1 MARSVSDEEL
11 QLKKRARRRLIGAVV
26 LVTTVAV
33 VLPMVLD
40 SEPRPANP
48 SISIQIPAQDAG
60 IIAKPPAPLKPSD
73 PAGATQPPAPK
84 TEEKSDA
91 LAAAKPEAQAVTKPE
106 AKPEAK
112 AKAETKAETKA
123 EAKTKPEPVAKT
135 EAPPLPPPE
144 SKAAAESAAKTA
156 APAAEARPADSKAAA
171 PSAAK
176 AESKPAKPEAAKP
189 DPAKSKD
196 ADKAKPA
203 GGYVIQVAA
212 LADAAKA
219 RELQAKLAGAGL
231 KAYTEQVQTAKG
243 PVTRVRV
250 GPYASR
256 EAAEKVRPQLQK
268 LQLDGKVVPR

>member
-40 SEPRPANP
+40 SEPRPSDP

-60 IIAKPPAPLKPSD
+60 VIAKSPSPLKPVPPLIATA
-73 PAGATQPPAPK
+73 PADGKSETVAEAAPPAARVEPK
-84 TEEKSDA
+84 PQP
-91 LAAAKPEAQAVTKPE
+91 AAKAASADSRAP
-106 AKPEAK
+106 
-112 AKAETKAETKA
+112 AESPA
-123 EAKTKPEPVAKT
+123 EALGKGQ
-135 EAPPLPPPE
+135 
-144 SKAAAESAAKTA
+144 A
-156 APAAEARPADSKAAA
+156 APAAAETRA
-171 PSAAK
+171 
-176 AESKPAKPEAAKP
+176 AESKPAAAAETASAAARPAPAKP
-189 DPAKSKD
+189 AE
-196 ADKAKPA
+196 AKPADGKSARSEPAQAREAEKNKAA

-219 RELQAKLAGAGL
+219 KELQAKLAGAGL
-231 KAYTEQVQTAKG
+231 KVLTEQVQTARG

-250 GPYASR
+250 GPYPSR
-256 EAAEKVRPQLQK
+256 EAAEKARPQLQK

>member
-60 IIAKPPAPLKPSD
+60 IIAKSPSPLKPAE
-73 PAGATQPPAPK
+73 PAGATPSPAPK
-84 TEEKSDA
+84 AEEKSDA
-91 LAAAKPEAQAVTKPE
+91 AAAAKPEAKAETRPE
-106 AKPEAK
+106 AKVKPDPK
-112 AKAETKAETKA
+112 A
-123 EAKTKPEPVAKT
+123 KPEPAAKT
-135 EAPPLPPPE
+135 EVTPPPE
-144 SKAAAESAAKTA
+144 SKAVAESAGKSAG
-156 APAAEARPADSKAAA
+156 PAAEARPADSKVAV

-176 AESKPAKPEAAKP
+176 AESKPAKTESAKTE
-189 DPAKSKD
+189 PAKTEPAKTKD
-196 ADKAKPA
+196 TEKSKPA

-219 RELQAKLAGAGL
+219 KDLQAKLAGAGL

>member
-26 LVTTVAV
+26 LVTTVAL

-73 PAGATQPPAPK
+73 PSGATPPPVPK
-84 TEEKSDA
+84 TGEKSDS
-91 LAAAKPEAQAVTKPE
+91 LAAAKPEAQAGTKSE

-112 AKAETKAETKA
+112 AKAE
-123 EAKTKPEPVAKT
+123 AKPKPEPVAKT
-135 EAPPLPPPE
+135 EAPPPPE
-144 SKAAAESAAKTA
+144 SKAAAQSAGKSAG
-156 APAAEARPADSKAAA
+156 PAAEARSADSQVAA
-171 PSAAK
+171 PPAAK
-176 AESKPAKPEAAKP
+176 AESKTAKPEAAKP

-203 GGYVIQVAA
+203 GSYVLQVAA

-219 RELQAKLAGAGL
+219 KELQAKLAGAGL

>member
-91 LAAAKPEAQAVTKPE
+91 LAAAKPEAQAVTRPE

-112 AKAETKAETKA
+112 AKAKTKA
-123 EAKTKPEPVAKT
+123 KPEPVAKT
-135 EAPPLPPPE
+135 DAPPLPPPE
-144 SKAAAESAAKTA
+144 SKAAVESAAKTA

>member
-26 LVTTVAV
+26 LVTTVAL

-60 IIAKPPAPLKPSD
+60 IIAKPPVPLKPSD

-84 TEEKSDA
+84 TEEKSDV
-91 LAAAKPEAQAVTKPE
+91 LAAAKPEAQAVTSPE

-112 AKAETKAETKA
+112 AKAE
-123 EAKTKPEPVAKT
+123 AKLKPEPVAKA
-135 EAPPLPPPE
+135 EGPPP
-144 SKAAAESAAKTA
+144 
-156 APAAEARPADSKAAA
+156 PDSKAAA
-171 PSAAK
+171 QSAGKSVGPTVEVRPSDSKVVALSAAK
-176 AESKPAKPEAAKP
+176 AESRTAKPEAAKP

-196 ADKAKPA
+196 ADKAKQA

-219 RELQAKLAGAGL
+219 KELQAKLAGAGL

-243 PVTRVRV
+243 SVTRVRV
-250 GPYASR
+250 GPYTSR